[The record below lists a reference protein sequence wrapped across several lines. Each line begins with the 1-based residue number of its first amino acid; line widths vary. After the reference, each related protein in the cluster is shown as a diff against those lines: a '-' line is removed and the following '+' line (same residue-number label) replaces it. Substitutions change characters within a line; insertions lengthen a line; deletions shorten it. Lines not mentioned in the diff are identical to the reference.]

1 VRPKWYF
8 KALFGLQRKVEGKKV
23 RGKNVKGMK
32 VSRKWVESEIIL
44 LLFGMMES
52 EKKVRGKKDVC
63 LIK

>member
-1 VRPKWYF
+1 
-8 KALFGLQRKVEGKKV
+8 LFGLQRKVEGKKV

-52 EKKVRGKKDVC
+52 QKKVRGKKDVC